1 LKEYHLNVQN
11 GSSRILVGGALRN
24 LSTFLDEG
32 RNVVVTDS
40 NVMRFHGHL
49 FSDFDCIEAGIG
61 EENKTLDS
69 VRSIY
74 DRFLELEVDRTT
86 FVIGIGGGIVCDIAG
101 YAASTYMR
109 GLSFGF
115 VPSTLLAQV
124 DAAIG
129 GKNGV
134 NLHGFKNIVG
144 TFRQPR
150 FVLCDLDLLT
160 TLPRREILCGMAEIV
175 KHALIKS
182 MSYFEFLEK
191 ERQSLQD
198 LDGRVVFHAV
208 DQSVRIKTEVV
219 QGDAEEAGE
228 RRLLNFGHTLGH
240 AIEKQK
246 GLSHGEAVS
255 LGMVFAARISSA
267 RGMISSRSVERILSL
282 LKSLNL
288 PTETAVDWDLVLED
302 IRKDKKR
309 RGAGIYFVL
318 LREIGLAQDEMLSYG
333 EIKEHIDDLRQSG

>member
-1 LKEYHLNVQN
+1 MKEYHLNVQN
-11 GSSRILVGGALRN
+11 GSSRILVGGALKN
-24 LSTFLDEG
+24 LSTFLGKG
-32 RNVVVTDS
+32 RNVVVTDP
-40 NVMRFHGHL
+40 NVRRFHGHL
-49 FSDFDCIEAGIG
+49 FSDYDCVEIGFG
-61 EENKTLDS
+61 EESKVLDT

-74 DRFLELEVDRTT
+74 DRFLELEVDRST
-86 FVIGIGGGIVCDIAG
+86 FVIGIGGGIVCDITG

-134 NLHGFKNIVG
+134 NLQGFKNIVG

-150 FVLCDLDLLT
+150 FVLCDPDLLP

-182 MSYFEFLEK
+182 ASYFEFLEK
-191 ERQSLQD
+191 ERLPLQN
-198 LDGRVVFHAV
+198 LDGRAVFHAV

-219 QGDAEEAGE
+219 QADAEEAGE

-240 AIEKQK
+240 ALEKQK

-255 LGMVFAARISSA
+255 LGMVLAARISSA
-267 RGMISSRSVERILSL
+267 RGLISFRSVDRILSL
-282 LKSLNL
+282 LKNLGL
-288 PTETAVDWDLVLED
+288 PTEASVDWDIMLED

-309 RGAGIYFVL
+309 KGTGIHFVF
-318 LREIGLAQDEMLSYG
+318 LREIGRALDEMLSYG
-333 EIKEHIDDLRQSG
+333 EIKEHLDDLRQSG